1 MIERAVYSLWT
12 NPMEGEHVGFNT
24 EEALINCFKL
34 SLHYAKK
41 WFKEVHFVTDLK
53 GKALVEKHGLEFDN
67 INTDLEYVMK
77 GVYRNHWSLGK
88 IYACKIQDK
97 PFMHIDIDV
106 IWFKKPPEKILK
118 SDASFQ
124 LVENE
129 HQEYWYALLLDHAD
143 KYYKDKPSWFNC
155 KEIKAYNCGFIGFNK
170 LGIVKEWW
178 DEALKYIKYLDASGF
193 DYNHHL
199 SCLIYEQFA
208 IYHLCKYRKYKV
220 DVLSNYHPSTIG
232 KGHIT
237 EEAAKELGYTHLI
250 ASSKRDKKMEDLVKR
265 KLEKI
270 KELTYGT
277 SLI

>member
-1 MIERAVYSLWT
+1 MIERVVYSLWT
-12 NPMEGEHVGFNT
+12 TPMDGEHVGFNT
-24 EEALINCFKL
+24 EEALFNCFKL

-41 WFKEVHFVTDLK
+41 WFKEVHLVTDVK
-53 GKALVEKHGLEFDN
+53 GKVLVEKHGLEFDN
-67 INTDLEYVMK
+67 INTDLEHVMK

-106 IWFKKPPEKILK
+106 IWFKKPPQSILT

-124 LVENE
+124 CIEDQS
-129 HQEYWYALLLDHAD
+129 QEYWYELLIDHAD
-143 KYYKDKPSWFNC
+143 KHYKNKPSWFNC

-170 LGIVKEWW
+170 LGIVSEWW
-178 DEALKYIKYLDASGF
+178 DEAIKYIKYLDNSGF

-208 IYHLCKYRKYKV
+208 IYHLSKYRKYQV
-220 DVLSNYHPSTIG
+220 DILSNHHSSSKG
-232 KGHIT
+232 KGWLP
-237 EEAAKELGYTHLI
+237 EDAAKELGYTHLI
-250 ASSKRDKKMEDLVKR
+250 AASKRDKKIEDLVKR

-270 KELTYGT
+270 DKE
-277 SLI
+277 SLISA

>member
-12 NPMEGEHVGFNT
+12 SPMDGEHVGFNT

-41 WFKEVHFVTDLK
+41 WFKEVHLVTDIK

-67 INTDLEYVMK
+67 INTDLEHVMK
-77 GVYRNHWSLGK
+77 GVYKNHWSLGK

-106 IWFKKPPEKILK
+106 IWFKKPPQNILT

-124 LVENE
+124 CIEDQS
-129 HQEYWYALLLDHAD
+129 QEYWYKLLIDHAD
-143 KYYKDKPSWFNC
+143 KHYKDKPSWFNC

-170 LGIVKEWW
+170 LGIVSEWW
-178 DEALKYIKYLDASGF
+178 DEAIKYIKYLDASGF

-199 SCLIYEQFA
+199 SCLIYEQFV
-208 IYHLCKYRKYKV
+208 IYHLCKHKKYQV
-220 DVLSNYHPSTIG
+220 DVLSNHHSNSKG
-232 KGHIT
+232 KGWLP
-237 EEAAKELGYTHLI
+237 EDAAKEIGYTHLI
-250 ASSKRDKKMEDLVKR
+250 AASKRDKKIEGLVKR